1 MEVRTYGQ
9 YCPIARASEILAMR
23 WTPIIVR
30 NLLLGCETFGEI
42 QDGAPGIPRTLLS
55 QRLELLTRYGI
66 VERTRGEHDRGW
78 RYRLT
83 AAGEELASVCDA
95 LGAWGA
101 RWLEVAPPH
110 LDAHVVVW
118 AICRLAEHDAL
129 PDRRVVI
136 RFDLLDG
143 PRRTLWLV
151 LAPDAREV
159 CIKPPGFDEDLVVT
173 TSEEWLAKWHMGKIT
188 LGRAMHE
195 GLIEVQGPR
204 RLVRTF
210 ATLGLSRFADVAPV
224 HSL

>member
-1 MEVRTYGQ
+1 
-9 YCPIARASEILAMR
+9 
-23 WTPIIVR
+23 
-30 NLLLGCETFGEI
+30 
-42 QDGAPGIPRTLLS
+42 
-55 QRLELLTRYGI
+55 
-66 VERTRGEHDRGW
+66 
-78 RYRLT
+78 
-83 AAGEELASVCDA
+83 
-95 LGAWGA
+95 
-101 RWLEVAPPH
+101 
-110 LDAHVVVW
+110 
-118 AICRLAEHDAL
+118 
-129 PDRRVVI
+129 VVI